1 VEETSKIPQEWNKF
15 YLKDVS
21 FVNLMTHRIFNVL
34 IVANPYDAFMLEDDG
49 RVDEKIFDE
58 YMELGM
64 RYPPTFT
71 QVSTTEE
78 ANEVLKT
85 TDIDLVICMP
95 GNADNDAFTVARE
108 VKAAHPYIPIVV
120 LTPFSHGITKRI
132 ENEDMSIFDY
142 VFCWL
147 GNTNLIMSIIK
158 LIEDQMNIEH
168 DIKEAGVQMILLVE
182 DNIRFYS
189 SVLPNLY
196 NYILAQSKNFST
208 EALNP
213 HAAAQRKRG
222 RPKVVLATTYEE
234 AIHWY
239 EMYHDNVLGVI
250 SDTRFPLKGSN
261 GRLAHVEEGDP
272 EAGLKLLRE
281 IRRRDEYVPLILDSK
296 ETINRAKAE
305 AEGFHF
311 VDKNSTKM
319 NVDLRQLIEE
329 HMGFGD
335 FVFRDPKT
343 KQEVARVSTLK
354 ELQDNIFKIPNDSML
369 YHISRN
375 HMSRWLTARAIF
387 PVSAFL
393 KHVTWHKLQDV
404 DAHRQIIF
412 DAIVQYR
419 RMKNIGVVAV
429 FDRLKFDA
437 YSHFARIGEGS
448 LGGKGRGLAFLDNI
462 IKRHPELNESEQ
474 AQVMIPKT
482 VVLCTD
488 FFDEFMEKNNLYPI
502 ALSDAPDEEILKHFL
517 RAQLPDSLIADFF
530 TFFDAVK
537 SPIAVRSSSLL
548 EDSHYQ
554 PFAGIYS
561 TYMIPRLDDKYEMLR
576 MLACAIK
583 GVYASVYY
591 KDSKAYMQATQNV
604 IDQEKMAVILQEVVG
619 KQYGDLYYPTF
630 SGVLRSLNY
639 YPIGDE
645 KAEEGIANL
654 ALGLGKYIVDGGQTL
669 RVSPYHPKQV
679 LQTSEMET
687 ALSETQTRFYALDMS
702 QTGGDFKVD
711 DGFNIKKVRV
721 KQADQDGSLTYIAST
736 YDPMDQII
744 RDGIYEGGRKVITF
758 CGVLQQGIFPLPE
771 LLQMAQKY
779 GSEEMRRPV
788 EIELACNLNDDR
800 TGELYL
806 LQIRP
811 IVDSK
816 QVLDEDLQK
825 IPDDDCL
832 LRSNNSLGHGIS
844 EDVIDVVYV
853 KAGED
858 FTAANN
864 PQIACEI
871 EKINRR
877 FLDGEF
883 VVPTEGDGDS
893 RGHSYIL
900 IGPGRW
906 GSSDPWLGIP
916 VKWPHISSARIIVE
930 TALKG
935 YHVDP
940 SQGTHFFQNLTSFGV
955 GYFTISPYT
964 GDGLFRQEVLDALPA
979 VEETQYVRHVRFE
992 QPLKIMMDGK
1002 KQTAVV
1008 LLPTTE

>member
-1 VEETSKIPQEWNKF
+1 METATNIPHEWNKF

-21 FVNLMTHRIFNVL
+21 FVNLMTRRIFNVL

-49 RVDEKIFDE
+49 RIDEKIFDE

-64 RYPPTFT
+64 RYPPSFT
-71 QVSTTEE
+71 QVSTMEE
-78 ANEVLKT
+78 ANAVLQT

-108 VKAAHPYIPIVV
+108 VKASHPAIPCVV

-132 ENEDMSIFDY
+132 ENEDMSVFDY

-158 LIEDQMNIEH
+158 LLEDKMNIEH
-168 DIKEAGVQMILLVE
+168 DIREAGVQMILLVE

-196 NYILAQSKNFST
+196 NYILAQSKRFST

-222 RPKVVLATTYEE
+222 RPKVVLATNYEE
-234 AIHWY
+234 AMELY
-239 EMYHDNVLGVI
+239 EKYHENTLGVI
-250 SDTRFPLKGSN
+250 SDTRFPMHSTP
-261 GRLAHVEEGDP
+261 GRMSHVEDGDP

-281 IRRRDEYVPLILDSK
+281 IRKRDEYVPLILDSK
-296 ETINRAKAE
+296 ETVNAEKARK
-305 AEGFHF
+305 EGFHF

-319 NVDLRQLIEE
+319 NVDLHHLMEE

-335 FVFRDPKT
+335 FIFRNPT
-343 KQEVARVSTLK
+343 THEEIARITSLK
-354 ELQDNIFKIPNDSML
+354 DLQDNIFKIPADSL
-369 YHISRN
+369 SYHVMRN
-375 HMSRWLTARAIF
+375 NMSRWLTARAIF

-393 KHVTWHKLQDV
+393 KHVTWHKLQDI

-429 FDRLKFDA
+429 FDRLKFDRYA
-437 YSHFARIGEGS
+437 HFARIGEGS
-448 LGGKGRGLAFLDNI
+448 LGGKGRGLAFLDRI
-462 IKRHPELNESEQ
+462 IKRHMELNQFEG

-502 ALSDAPDEEILKHFL
+502 ALSDAPDEVILQHFL

-561 TYMIPRLDDKYEMLR
+561 TYMIPYLEDKYEMLR

-591 KDSKAYMQATQNV
+591 RDSKAYMTATQNV

-619 KQYGDLYYPTF
+619 RQYGNHYYPTF

-645 KAEEGIANL
+645 TAEEGIASL

-669 RVSPYHPKQV
+669 RVSPYHPTQV

-687 ALSETQTRFYALDMS
+687 ALRDTQTRFYALDM
-702 QTGGDFKVD
+702 THIGGDFKVD
-711 DGFNIKKVRV
+711 DGFNIKKLRV
-721 KQADQDGSLTYIAST
+721 KQADADGSLTYIAST
-736 YDPMDQII
+736 FDPVDQVI
-744 RDGIYEGGRKVITF
+744 RDGIYEGGRKIISF

-771 LLQMAQKY
+771 LLQLAQKY

-788 EIELACNLNDDR
+788 EIEFACNLNDDK

-806 LQIRP
+806 LQMRP

-816 QVLDEDLQK
+816 QVLDQDLQQ
-825 IPDDDCL
+825 IPDGDCL
-832 LRSNNSLGHGIS
+832 LRSANSLGHGIS
-844 EDVIDVVYV
+844 EDVYDVVYV
-853 KAGED
+853 KTGED

-864 PQIACEI
+864 PTIASHI
-871 EKINRR
+871 EKLNQR
-877 FLDGEF
+877 FLD
-883 VVPTEGDGDS
+883 EGGN
-893 RGHSYIL
+893 YVL
-900 IGPGRW
+900 VGPGRW

-916 VKWPHISSARIIVE
+916 VKWPHISAARVIVE
-930 TALKG
+930 LGLKN

-955 GYFTISPYT
+955 GYFTINTYT
-964 GDGLFRQEVLDALPA
+964 GDGLFQQELLDAMPA
-979 VEETQYVRHVRFE
+979 IDETEYVRHVRFN

-1002 KQTAVV
+1002 KQLGVV
-1008 LLPTTE
+1008 LLPTDGDGQ